1 MDQSGGHAAN
11 GRVAAAETVTFAALR
26 AAPLAGARIE
36 VRIADGSRRAVETR
50 ADGTFAVPASATSV
64 VVSHV
69 GYTTRAVVLDSTG
82 ELTVRLD
89 ASPLQ
94 LDQVTVTATRAAKRL
109 EDAPGSVSVIGRA
122 SLDTRSIAR
131 VDQAVGMT
139 WGVYNHRP
147 NVLDDGHGSLELRG
161 LAGQKRTLVML
172 DGVPMNDGHNGGF
185 RFAGLAAEDLERVE
199 VVRGPSS
206 SPHPPPHSPA
216 RSPKRA
222 AKRRRSLPKPLKRPW
237 RPRNV
242 TRRRRHRRRHVR
254 RQRSRTPSTRLTQ
267 TRRQPH
273 RPGRTDPRKSS
284 CADTI
289 SRNSRLP
296 RRRCL
301 PRERCCCYAS
311 RPC

>member
-1 MDQSGGHAAN
+1 M
-11 GRVAAAETVTFAALR
+11 
-26 AAPLAGARIE
+26 
-36 VRIADGSRRAVETR
+36 ADGSRRAVETR

-64 VVSHV
+64 VISHV

-139 WGVYNHRP
+139 SGVYNHRP
-147 NVLDDGHGSLELRG
+147 NVLDDGHGS
-161 LAGQKRTLVML
+161 
-172 DGVPMNDGHNGGF
+172 
-185 RFAGLAAEDLERVE
+185 
-199 VVRGPSS
+199 
-206 SPHPPPHSPA
+206 
-216 RSPKRA
+216 
-222 AKRRRSLPKPLKRPW
+222 
-237 RPRNV
+237 
-242 TRRRRHRRRHVR
+242 
-254 RQRSRTPSTRLTQ
+254 SRTPSTRLTQ
-267 TRRQPH
+267 TR